1 MDTRSFDPNF
11 QSDGFLVYVIQKIG
25 FLPLVRPWG
34 QHPYLVLLAYLW
46 TFRHPFE
53 TPSLPFQN
61 PFGFHLPANPAPV
74 VVDQTNQCR
83 NTSNGSKHL
92 DTPRFAGFQKAHFCY
107 CQRPVRNA
115 SQGALVCA
123 LGFSAFFFPFF
134 VFLDFF
140 LKTVRVRF
148 LVYAIQ
154 KEGLPTLVC
163 PWDRHPYLVLSPM
176 CGPFLKDTF
185 WGRRSTTFLFFFR
198 FLVFC
203 GF

>member
-1 MDTRSFDPNF
+1 MVTASFDPNF
-11 QSDGFLVYVIQKIG
+11 QSDGFLVYVIRKIG

-92 DTPRFAGFQKAHFCY
+92 DTPGFAGFQKAHFCY
-107 CQRPVRNA
+107 CQKAGTQCLTRRPRLR
-115 SQGALVCA
+115 SGLQC
-123 LGFSAFFFPFF
+123 FFLFRFFEPFF
-134 VFLDFF
+134 V
-140 LKTVRVRF
+140 
-148 LVYAIQ
+148 
-154 KEGLPTLVC
+154 
-163 PWDRHPYLVLSPM
+163 
-176 CGPFLKDTF
+176 
-185 WGRRSTTFLFFFR
+185 LFFEIFFSER
-198 FLVFC
+198 FVS